1 MDQLKGMRVF
11 VRVVE
16 LGSLSAAA
24 RDAQTTQ
31 PTVSKTITNLE
42 AAIGA
47 RLLERNTAGLTVT
60 PAGRRFY
67 DRAKRVLDAYE
78 EAVSDVHGE
87 LEQPAGVLRISAPVG
102 IGQVHLSAAI
112 QQFLL
117 AHPNVQVELMLN
129 DRLIDLIEE
138 GVDLALRLGGTLP
151 SHLIARKIATS
162 PRILVASPGYLA
174 RHGEPR
180 AISDLA
186 GHNFVRFAGLPGG
199 NRVRFQ
205 RQGETAQVEVYGRFH
220 VNNSLAVR
228 ECLESGFALGAAPLW
243 LVGDALRSG
252 GLVRILPE
260 WQAAPHEVHLLYPS
274 RRFMPLRTRA
284 FIEFLE
290 AKVPTWAGLEVP

>member
-1 MDQLKGMRVF
+1 MDQLKGMQVF

-31 PTVSKTITNLE
+31 PTVSKTVANLE
-42 AAIGA
+42 AAVGA

-60 PAGRRFY
+60 PAGKRFY

-78 EAVSDVHGE
+78 EAVSDVRGE
-87 LEQPAGVLRISAPVG
+87 QEQPTGALRVSAPVG
-102 IGQVHLSAAI
+102 IGQVHLGAAI
-112 QQFLL
+112 RQFLM
-117 AHPNVQVELMLN
+117 AHPNVQVELILN
-129 DRLIDLIEE
+129 DRMIDLIED
-138 GVDLALRLGGTLP
+138 GVDLALRLGGPLP
-151 SHLIARKIATS
+151 GHLIARKVATS

-174 RHGEPR
+174 RHGEPM
-180 AISDLA
+180 AIPDLVR
-186 GHNFVRFAGLPGG
+186 HNFVRFAGLPGG
-199 NRVRFQ
+199 DRISFHRA
-205 RQGETAQVEVYGRFH
+205 GATMEVEVYGRFH

-243 LVGDALRSG
+243 LVGDALQG
-252 GLVRILPE
+252 GRLVHILPE
-260 WQAAPHEVHLLYPS
+260 WRAAPHEVHLLYPS

-290 AKVPTWAGLEVP
+290 ANVPTWAGLEMP